1 MVSIEDIKLPP
12 HHIEAEKAAISAIFI
27 ENDVLFIFDWLPL
40 LPDDFYQK
48 EHVLVY
54 EGIHQ
59 LWLSRKTID
68 VLTLSDQL
76 QKMGY
81 LDIVGWTDYLFELA
95 HFLVS
100 VQGAQ
105 DYARI
110 VKEKSILRRI
120 LRTSQGIIGDVYEQK
135 DTLEIIDSIEKKI
148 FDLTQINISD
158 STMHI
163 KDILNKRID
172 VYMEIVDNPEK
183 INENKVHTKYQNLD
197 KTLWGMKPWELIIL
211 AARPSMWKT
220 AFALN
225 LLANAS
231 VQQQKTCVFFS
242 LEMGA
247 DQIVDRVL
255 SLIAGI
261 PMSKITKWALDNN
274 DFAQLGDAMEK
285 LGETNIFVDD
295 KAGASVSQLKS
306 KLRRLKIEKWSL
318 DLVIIDY
325 LQLMNSAGS
334 KFAGNRVQ
342 EISEISRWLK
352 ELARELWVPIVAL
365 SQLSRWVEQRVDK
378 KPGLSDL
385 RESGAIEQDADTVIM
400 LYREDYYD
408 PETERKWTADVLV
421 RKNRNWPTGEI
432 EFLFEKG
439 IMKFLESD
447 KEVWYWE

>member
-12 HHIEAEKAAISAIFI
+12 HHIEAEKATISAVFM
-27 ENDVLFIFDWLPL
+27 ENDILFVFDGLPL
-40 LPDDFYQK
+40 LADDFYQK
-48 EHVLVY
+48 EHILIY

-59 LWLSRKTID
+59 LWLARKTID

-76 QKMGY
+76 QKMWY
-81 LDIVGWTDYLFELA
+81 LDIIGWTDYLFELA

-100 VQGAQ
+100 IQGAQ

-120 LRTSQGIIGDVYEQK
+120 LRTSQWIIGDVYDQK
-135 DTLEIIDSIEKKI
+135 DTLDIIDSIEKKI

-183 INENKVHTKYQNLD
+183 INENKVQTKYQNLD
-197 KTLWGMKPWELIIL
+197 KTLGWMKPGELIIL

-231 VQQQKTCVFFS
+231 VQQGKTCVFFS
-242 LEMGA
+242 LEMWA

-274 DFAQLGDAMEK
+274 DFAQLWDAMEK

-325 LQLMNSAGS
+325 LQLMNSAWS

-365 SQLSRWVEQRVDK
+365 SQLSRGVEQRVDK

-408 PETERKWTADVLV
+408 PETERKGTADVLV